1 MEKVQA
7 GLRRSQLKMQ
17 ICGAWVF
24 WSQGPKEE
32 ARPEGRSVGLRLGE
46 RGGGSTKGSQK
57 GEGEKAADRGLP

>member
-24 WSQGPKEE
+24 WSQGPKE
-32 ARPEGRSVGLRLGE
+32 ARPEERNCVRLGI
-46 RGGGSTKGSQK
+46 G
-57 GEGEKAADRGLP
+57 